1 MGMLHGKKGKG
12 RERAEEGEDS
22 IDGLLVG
29 LAWMLGFWATI
40 S

>member
-12 RERAEEGEDS
+12 RERAGEGDS